1 MMKTSQR
8 NFLLLIALILLVGRF
23 VALRNSDQPKQSQHT
38 PTTTESLHNESIQRA
53 IERQL
58 STVQVEGRGDIVKV
72 LPDDTQGDR
81 HQRMLVSVA
90 PGKTI
95 LIVHN
100 IDIAPRIQ
108 GVREGDEIVFSGE
121 FKWNEKGGL
130 VHWTHHD
137 PRKKHADGWIRYQD
151 RTYQ

>member
-1 MMKTSQR
+1 MKTSQR
-8 NFLLLIALILLVGRF
+8 NFLLLIVLVLLVGRF
-23 VALRNSDQPKQSQHT
+23 IALRNSDQPEQSRHI
-38 PTTTESLHNESIQRA
+38 PITTDSLHNESIQRA

-58 STVQVEGRGDIVKV
+58 STVQVEGRGNIVKV

-81 HQRMLVSVA
+81 HQRMLLSVL

-108 GVREGDEIVFSGE
+108 GVREGEEVVFSGE

-137 PRKKHADGWIRYQD
+137 PRKKHADGWIRYQG